1 VRGFFYPPISLFT
14 FLSDVERSRFLQV
27 YTGLSC
33 TESKRDQKMKK
44 TVLHNP
50 DWWREAVI
58 YQVYPRSFKD
68 SNGDG
73 IGDLPGI
80 TEKLEYIASLGVDIV
95 WISPF
100 FTSPM
105 KDFGYDVADYCDVD
119 PLFGTLADFD
129 TLIERAH
136 ELGLKIITDQVLSH
150 TAESHPWFVESRRS
164 RDSST
169 NPKSDWYVWADPNPD
184 GTPPNNWLSIFG
196 GSAWQWDTRRCQY
209 YLHNFL
215 TSQPDMN
222 FHHPEVQKAHL
233 ENMRFWLERGVDGF
247 RLDAC
252 IYHFHDQQLRHNPVA
267 AKQNTVNVAASNP
280 YGMQAHIYDNSRP
293 ENLAFLE
300 KVRSLLDEYQAISIG
315 EIGADDALE
324 IMAQYTEGGKRLH
337 MAYSFNLLT
346 TEYSAAHIRRQVEA
360 FEARVK
366 DGGASW
372 SVGNHDVARVMTRWG
387 GQAASAEFAKMILTL
402 QLTLKGT
409 PCLYQGDELGLTEAE
424 VAYEDLR
431 DPVGI
436 NFWPESKGRDGCRTP
451 LPWDSDA
458 AYAGFSSEKPWLP
471 VPSEHFALAVSEQE
485 KNPESPLHFARRVL
499 RWRKSIPQ
507 LLRGDISFY
516 DLPEPVLGL
525 SRDLPG
531 APSMYVA
538 FNLSGEAITV
548 EWPQVQDAIAL
559 SGHGLA
565 GQKDGSQLILPA
577 YGAWFGVKRQS

>member
-1 VRGFFYPPISLFT
+1 MKNLIA
-14 FLSDVERSRFLQV
+14 
-27 YTGLSC
+27 
-33 TESKRDQKMKK
+33 QK
-44 TVLHNP
+44 T

-80 TEKLEYIASLGVDIV
+80 TEKLDYIASLGVDIV

-100 FTSPM
+100 FSSPM

-129 TLIERAH
+129 ALVARAH
-136 ELGLKIITDQVLSH
+136 ELGLKIMIDQVLSH
-150 TAESHPWFVESRRS
+150 TAESHPWFTESR
-164 RDSST
+164 SSKT
-169 NPKSDWYVWADPNPD
+169 NPKADWYVWADPQAD

-222 FHHPEVQKAHL
+222 FHHPAVQDAHL

-247 RLDAC
+247 RMDAC
-252 IYHFHDQQLRHNPVA
+252 IYHFHDQQLRNNPVA

-300 KVRSLLDEYQAISIG
+300 RVRILLDEYQAISIG

-324 IMAQYTEGGKRLH
+324 VMAQYTEGGKRLH

-346 TEYSAAHIRRQVEA
+346 AEFSAAHIRAQVEA
-360 FEARVK
+360 FEVRVK

-372 SVGNHDVARVMTRWG
+372 SVGNHDVARVMSRWG
-387 GQAASAEFAKMILTL
+387 GKSAEPAFAKMITSL
-402 QLTLKGT
+402 QLMLKGT
-409 PCLYQGDELGLTEAE
+409 PCIYQGDELGLSEAE
-424 VAYEDLR
+424 LAYEDLQ

-436 NFWPESKGRDGCRTP
+436 TFWPESKGRDGCRTP
-451 LPWDSDA
+451 IPWVSEQD
-458 AYAGFSSEKPWLP
+458 YAGFSDAKPWLP
-471 VPSEHFALAVSEQE
+471 VPHEHLALAVNQQE
-485 KNPESPLHFARRVL
+485 VNPDSVL
-499 RWRKSIPQ
+499 NFVRKVMRWRKSIPQ
-507 LLRGDISFY
+507 LLRGEIHFY
-516 DLPEPVLGL
+516 DLPEPLLAL
-525 SRDLPG
+525 SRDLEG
-531 APSMYVA
+531 APSVYSV
-538 FNLSGEAITV
+538 FNLSAQAQHI
-548 EWPQVQDAIAL
+548 EWPLIQDAIVL
-559 SGHGLA
+559 SGHGLV
-565 GQKDGSQLILPA
+565 GQKDGASLSLPA
-577 YGAWFGVKRQS
+577 FGAWIGLKRRS